1 LKLSDVNIARFIGV
15 VLENE
20 EFSRGDGGKLELRFG
35 LQHPNFTFDG
45 EGPQLVEKLRKLV
58 VSAENGGF
66 DSFWVM
72 DHFHQILNVGQPQEP
87 MLEGWTTQSVVAG
100 FTDKI
105 KLGTL
110 VTGIVYRHPSVLAK
124 VGATLDNLSKGRLYM
139 GIGAAWNVDEATAY
153 GIPFP
158 PVKER
163 MQRLEEAVQI
173 IKKMW
178 VEETTTFTGRFY
190 QIRNAYCNPKP
201 IQKPHPPIMIGGGG
215 ERRTLKIAAKYGD
228 ACNVFGSV
236 ETVKRKLEILREHCR
251 SVGRDYESIV
261 KSRLGRIVI
270 DKDRTNVE
278 MAIRNM
284 PEDRRREYTIYGTPE
299 EVRRQV
305 EDLRDAGVEYLI
317 VNLEPDKELEA
328 LDLFVSEVVK
338 SF

>member
-1 LKLSDVNIARFIGV
+1 MK
-15 VLENE
+15 
-20 EFSRGDGGKLELRFG
+20 FG

-45 EGPQLVEKLRKLV
+45 EGPQAVEKLRTLV
-58 VSAENGGF
+58 GRAESYGL

-72 DHFHQILNVGQPQEP
+72 DHFHQIRNVGQVQEP

-100 FTDKI
+100 FTNKI

-124 VGATLDNLSKGRLYM
+124 MGASLDVLSNGRLFM

-163 MQRLEEAVQI
+163 MQRLEEAVQV

-178 VEETTTFTGRFY
+178 TEETATFDGKFY
-190 QIRNAYCNPKP
+190 QLRNAYCNPKP
-201 IQKPHPPIMIGGGG
+201 LQKPHPPIMIGGSG
-215 ERRTLKIAAKYGD
+215 ERRTLKIVAKYGD
-228 ACNVFGSV
+228 ACNIFGSV
-236 ETVKRKLEILREHCR
+236 ETVKKKLEILREHCH

-261 KSRLGRIVI
+261 KSKLGHIVI
-270 DKDRTNVE
+270 DKDKEKVAE
-278 MAIRNM
+278 AIKRL
-284 PEDRRREYTIYGTPE
+284 PEDRRREYAIYGTPE

-305 EDLRDAGVEYLI
+305 EAFRDAGIEYLI
-317 VNLEPDKELEA
+317 VNLEPDSELRA
-328 LDLFVSEVVK
+328 LELFANEVVGK
-338 SF
+338 L

>member
-1 LKLSDVNIARFIGV
+1 MK
-15 VLENE
+15 
-20 EFSRGDGGKLELRFG
+20 FG

-45 EGPQLVEKLRKLV
+45 EGPQAVEKLRTLV
-58 VSAENGGF
+58 GRAESYGL

-72 DHFHQILNVGQPQEP
+72 DHFHQIRNVGEVQEP

-100 FTDKI
+100 FTNKI

-124 VGATLDNLSKGRLYM
+124 MGATLDVLSNGRLFM

-163 MQRLEEAVQI
+163 MQRLEEAVQV

-178 VEETTTFTGRFY
+178 TEETATFDGKFY
-190 QIRNAYCNPKP
+190 QLRNAYCNPKP
-201 IQKPHPPIMIGGGG
+201 LQKPHPPIMIGGSG
-215 ERRTLKIAAKYGD
+215 ERRTLKIVAKYGD
-228 ACNVFGSV
+228 ACNIFGSV
-236 ETVKRKLEILREHCR
+236 ETVKKKLEILREHCH

-261 KSRLGRIVI
+261 KSKLGHIVI
-270 DKDRTNVE
+270 DKDKEKVAE
-278 MAIRNM
+278 AIKRL
-284 PEDRRREYTIYGTPE
+284 PEDRRREYAIYGTPE

-305 EDLRDAGVEYLI
+305 EAFRDAGIEYLI
-317 VNLEPDKELEA
+317 VNLEPDRELQA
-328 LDLFVSEVVK
+328 LELFANEVVGK
-338 SF
+338 L